1 MQCYLSFLNQ
11 KHIFWFAIPTIFE
24 FVLKEIKFPLSECD
38 KFILSLRKSYNFR
51 NAYEIKT

>member
-1 MQCYLSFLNQ
+1 MQCYLSFLKQ